1 MSDDSRKPEDI
12 LELLEKAEKDRQG
25 LPPVHQWE
33 PERQLDIDMR
43 IARDGTWYYQESP
56 IRRHR
61 MVKLFSTIL
70 RRDGDDYFLVTPV
83 EKLGIRVDDAP
94 FVATALERVED
105 DSGQKLF
112 FTTNVD
118 TTLLAGPEHPI
129 LVQIDPE
136 TGEPSP
142 YVRVRDNLW
151 ALIGRNVFYRLVDM
165 AVSVEQDG
173 ETRLAVDSAG
183 ERFTIGRL
191 PAGD

>member
-1 MSDDSRKPEDI
+1 MSDGSRKPEDI
-12 LELLEKAEKDRQG
+12 LKLLEKAEKDQQG
-25 LPPVHQWE
+25 LPPVHNWE

-94 FVATALERVED
+94 FVATELERLEE
-105 DSGQKLF
+105 GGRKLL

-118 TTLLAGPEHPI
+118 ATVLAGPEHPI
-129 LVQIDPE
+129 DVQTDPD

-142 YVRVRDNLW
+142 YVLVRNNLW
-151 ALIGRNVFYRLVDM
+151 ALISRNVFYRLVELAEEEQRDGERWL
-165 AVSVEQDG
+165 VVESDG
-173 ETRLAVDSAG
+173 ET
-183 ERFTIGRL
+183 FPIGRV
-191 PAGD
+191 PEAG